1 MSIAQTLSLPQV
13 STETSSSSTAAQTS
27 FWKTFKSLLWKF
39 LVDIGRHRGE
49 HAMKHGHY

>member
-1 MSIAQTLSLPQV
+1 MSIAQTISLPQV
-13 STETSSSSTAAQTS
+13 SGETASTSTVAQSS
-27 FWKTFKSLLWKF
+27 FWTTFRGLVWKF